1 MKDYQAS
8 YSEKFKE
15 ALRKFNDSAT
25 ALYFVVQTSTS
36 HDYED
41 PFTTVTV
48 YNKKKNTDWEAT
60 LLSEFCS
67 DPNKDLIA
75 TYQKVSLTTKPG
87 KESINITVI
96 KNVIGFGIAT
106 SLEQVNEIITY
117 MEADNRDLRKIYF
130 YDYDLVIQELVP
142 AQPVLP
148 TVSPNFSQPIN
159 YPGWENDVFGNSNH
173 TTKVADTD
181 GDIKKKKG
189 KKQADE
195 HPVAGVIPGF
205 EG

>member
-8 YSEKFKE
+8 YSETFKD
-15 ALRKFNDSAT
+15 ALRKFNASET
-25 ALYFVVQTSTS
+25 AVYFVVQTSTS

-75 TYQKVSLTTKPG
+75 TYQKVSLTTKLG

-96 KNVIGFGIAT
+96 KNLIGFGIAT
-106 SLEQVNEIITY
+106 SLDQVNEIITY
-117 MEADNRDLRKIYF
+117 MEADNRDLHKIYF

-142 AQPVLP
+142 AKASDLIA
-148 TVSPNFSQPIN
+148 TKPNFSQPIN
-159 YPGWENDVFGNSNH
+159 GAWGAFPPV
-173 TTKVADTD
+173 TDTD
-181 GDIKKKKG
+181 GDVKKKKG
-189 KKQADE
+189 KKHADE
-195 HPVAGVIPGF
+195 HPTEGIIPGF
-205 EG
+205 NN

>member
-8 YSEKFKE
+8 YSEKFKD
-15 ALRKFNDSAT
+15 AIRKFNASPT
-25 ALYFVVQTSTS
+25 AMYFVVQTSVS
-36 HDYED
+36 HDYEE

-48 YNKKKNTDWEAT
+48 YNKKKTIDWEAP

-67 DPNKDLIA
+67 GPNVDLIA
-75 TYQKVSLTTKPG
+75 SSTKVLLTTKPG

-142 AQPVLP
+142 PKTPDLIA
-148 TVSPNFSQPIN
+148 TKPNFSQPIN
-159 YPGWENDVFGNSNH
+159 GAYGTITSFTSGTADNPS
-173 TTKVADTD
+173 VA
-181 GDIKKKKG
+181 KKKD

-195 HPVAGVIPGF
+195 HPTEGIIPGF
-205 EG
+205 NN

>member
-8 YSEKFKE
+8 YSETFKD
-15 ALRKFNDSAT
+15 ALRKFNASET
-25 ALYFVVQTSTS
+25 AVYFVVQTSTS

-48 YNKKKNTDWEAT
+48 YNKKKNTDWEAA

-75 TYQKVSLTTKPG
+75 TYQKVSLITKLG

-117 MEADNRDLRKIYF
+117 MEADNRDISKIYF

-142 AQPVLP
+142 PK
-148 TVSPNFSQPIN
+148 VSDLIATKPNFSQPIN
-159 YPGWENDVFGNSNH
+159 GAWGAFPPV
-173 TTKVADTD
+173 TDTD
-181 GDIKKKKG
+181 GDVKKKKG
-189 KKQADE
+189 KKHADE
-195 HPVAGVIPGF
+195 HPTEGIIPGF
-205 EG
+205 NN

>member
-48 YNKKKNTDWEAT
+48 YNKKKNTDWEAP
-60 LLSEFCS
+60 LLSEFCAGTPTS
-67 DPNKDLIA
+67 GDLIS
-75 TYQKVSLTTKPG
+75 TYQKVLITKSDE
-87 KESINITVI
+87 KSINITVI
-96 KNVIGFGIAT
+96 KNIIGFGIAT

-142 AQPVLP
+142 PKAPDLIA
-148 TVSPNFSQPIN
+148 TKPNFSQPIN
-159 YPGWENDVFGNSNH
+159 GAWGAFPPV
-173 TTKVADTD
+173 TDTD
-181 GDIKKKKG
+181 GDVKKKKG
-189 KKQADE
+189 KKAVVDE
-195 HPVAGVIPGF
+195 HPTGSIPGF

>member
-8 YSEKFKE
+8 YSEKFKD
-15 ALRKFNDSAT
+15 AIRKFNASPT
-25 ALYFVVQTSTS
+25 AMYFVVQTSVS

-60 LLSEFCS
+60 LLSDFCS
-67 DPNKDLIA
+67 GNLPSEQL
-75 TYQKVSLTTKPG
+75 LTTYTKVLLNN
-87 KESINITVI
+87 KANEESTSISVI
-96 KNVIGFGIAT
+96 KSVIGFGIAT
-106 SLEQVNEIITY
+106 SLDQVNEIITY

-142 AQPVLP
+142 AQPDLP

-159 YPGWENDVFGNSNH
+159 GAWGAFPPV
-173 TTKVADTD
+173 TDTD
-181 GDIKKKKG
+181 GDVKKKKG
-189 KKQADE
+189 KKHADE
-195 HPVAGVIPGF
+195 HPTEGIIPGF
-205 EG
+205 NN

>member
-8 YSEKFKE
+8 YSEKFKD
-15 ALRKFNDSAT
+15 AIRKFNASPT
-25 ALYFVVQTSTS
+25 AMYFVVQTTVS

-48 YNKKKNTDWEAT
+48 YNKKKTIDWEAP

-67 DPNKDLIA
+67 GPNVDLIA
-75 TYQKVSLTTKPG
+75 SSTKVLLDKTNNDST
-87 KESINITVI
+87 SITVVKGI
-96 KNVIGFGIAT
+96 IGFGIAT

-142 AQPVLP
+142 AKAPDLIA
-148 TVSPNFSQPIN
+148 TKPNFSQPIN
-159 YPGWENDVFGNSNH
+159 GAWGAFPLQTDG
-173 TTKVADTD
+173 DTD
-181 GDIKKKKG
+181 GNVKKKKG

-195 HPVAGVIPGF
+195 HPTEGIIPGF
-205 EG
+205 NN

>member
-8 YSEKFKE
+8 YSEKFKD
-15 ALRKFNDSAT
+15 ALRKFNASET
-25 ALYFVVQTSTS
+25 AVYFVVQTSTS

-142 AQPVLP
+142 PKASDLIA
-148 TVSPNFSQPIN
+148 TKPNFSQPIN
-159 YPGWENDVFGNSNH
+159 GAWGAFPLQTDG
-173 TTKVADTD
+173 DTD
-181 GDIKKKKG
+181 GDVKKKKG
-189 KKQADE
+189 KKHADE
-195 HPVAGVIPGF
+195 HPTEGIIPGF
-205 EG
+205 NN

>member
-142 AQPVLP
+142 AKAPDLIA
-148 TVSPNFSQPIN
+148 TKPNFSQPIN
-159 YPGWENDVFGNSNH
+159 GAWGAFPPV
-173 TTKVADTD
+173 TDTD
-181 GDIKKKKG
+181 GDVKKKKG
-189 KKQADE
+189 KKAVVDE
-195 HPVAGVIPGF
+195 HPTGSIPGF

>member
-8 YSEKFKE
+8 YSEKFKD
-15 ALRKFNDSAT
+15 AIRKFNASET
-25 ALYFVVQTSTS
+25 AMYFVVQTSTS

-48 YNKKKNTDWEAT
+48 YNKKKTIDWEAP
-60 LLSEFCS
+60 LLSEFCAS
-67 DPNKDLIA
+67 TPISGDLIS
-75 TYQKVSLTTKPG
+75 TYQKVLITKPDE
-87 KESINITVI
+87 ESMNITVI
-96 KNVIGFGIAT
+96 KNIIGFGIAT

-142 AQPVLP
+142 PKASDLIA
-148 TVSPNFSQPIN
+148 TKPNFSQPIN
-159 YPGWENDVFGNSNH
+159 GAWGAFPPV
-173 TTKVADTD
+173 TDTD
-181 GDIKKKKG
+181 GDVKKKG
-189 KKQADE
+189 KKAVVDE
-195 HPVAGVIPGF
+195 HPTGSIPGF

>member
-8 YSEKFKE
+8 YSEKFKD
-15 ALRKFNDSAT
+15 AIRKFNASPT
-25 ALYFVVQTSTS
+25 AMYFVVQTSVS

-48 YNKKKNTDWEAT
+48 YNKKKTIDWEAP

-67 DPNKDLIA
+67 GPNVDLIA
-75 TYQKVSLTTKPG
+75 SSTKVLLDKSNEDST
-87 KESINITVI
+87 SIAIVKAI
-96 KNVIGFGIAT
+96 IGFGIAT

-142 AQPVLP
+142 AKAPDLIA
-148 TVSPNFSQPIN
+148 TKPNFSQPIN
-159 YPGWENDVFGNSNH
+159 GAWGAFPLQTDG
-173 TTKVADTD
+173 DTD
-181 GDIKKKKG
+181 GDVKKKKG
-189 KKQADE
+189 KKHADE
-195 HPVAGVIPGF
+195 HPTEGIIPGF
-205 EG
+205 NN

>member
-48 YNKKKNTDWEAT
+48 YNKKKTIDWEAP

-67 DPNKDLIA
+67 GPNVDLIA
-75 TYQKVSLTTKPG
+75 SSTKVLLDKTNNDST
-87 KESINITVI
+87 SITVVKGI
-96 KNVIGFGIAT
+96 IGFGIAT

-142 AQPVLP
+142 PKAPDLIA
-148 TVSPNFSQPIN
+148 TKPNFSQPIN
-159 YPGWENDVFGNSNH
+159 GAWGAFPLQTDG
-173 TTKVADTD
+173 DTD
-181 GDIKKKKG
+181 GDVKKKKD

-195 HPVAGVIPGF
+195 HPTEGIIPGF
-205 EG
+205 NN

>member
-8 YSEKFKE
+8 YSEKFKD
-15 ALRKFNDSAT
+15 ALRKFNASET
-25 ALYFVVQTSTS
+25 AVYFVVQTSTS

-48 YNKKKNTDWEAT
+48 YNKKKNIDWEAT

-87 KESINITVI
+87 KESTNITVI

-142 AQPVLP
+142 PKASDLIA
-148 TVSPNFSQPIN
+148 TKPNFSQPIN
-159 YPGWENDVFGNSNH
+159 GAWGAFPLETAG
-173 TTKVADTD
+173 DTD
-181 GDIKKKKG
+181 GDTKKKKD
-189 KKQADE
+189 KKICDQ
-195 HPVAGVIPGF
+195 PTGTIPGF

>member
-25 ALYFVVQTSTS
+25 AMYFVVQTSTS

-60 LLSEFCS
+60 LLSEFCAS
-67 DPNKDLIA
+67 KSSGDLISA
-75 TYQKVSLTTKPG
+75 YQKVLITKPDE
-87 KESINITVI
+87 ESMSISVI
-96 KNVIGFGIAT
+96 KTVIGFGIAT
-106 SLEQVNEIITY
+106 SLDQVNEIITY

-148 TVSPNFSQPIN
+148 TVSPNFTPPIN
-159 YPGWENDVFGNSNH
+159 SAWN
-173 TTKVADTD
+173 VADAVIKSAVEVD
-181 GDIKKKKG
+181 GDAKKKKG
-189 KKQADE
+189 KKQVDE
-195 HPVAGVIPGF
+195 HPTPGVIPGF
-205 EG
+205 NN

>member
-8 YSEKFKE
+8 YSEKFKD
-15 ALRKFNDSAT
+15 AIRKFNASPT
-25 ALYFVVQTSTS
+25 AMYFVVQTTVS

-48 YNKKKNTDWEAT
+48 YNKKKTIDWEAP

-67 DPNKDLIA
+67 GPNVDLIA
-75 TYQKVSLTTKPG
+75 SSTKVLLDKTNNDST
-87 KESINITVI
+87 SITVVKAI
-96 KNVIGFGIAT
+96 IGFGIAT

-142 AQPVLP
+142 AKAPDLIA
-148 TVSPNFSQPIN
+148 TKPNFSQPIN
-159 YPGWENDVFGNSNH
+159 GAWGAFPLQTDG
-173 TTKVADTD
+173 DTD
-181 GDIKKKKG
+181 GDVKKKKG
-189 KKQADE
+189 KKHADE
-195 HPVAGVIPGF
+195 HPTEGIIPGF
-205 EG
+205 NN

>member
-15 ALRKFNDSAT
+15 ALRKFNASET
-25 ALYFVVQTSTS
+25 AMYFVVQTSTS

-142 AQPVLP
+142 AKAPDLIA
-148 TVSPNFSQPIN
+148 TKPNFSQPIN
-159 YPGWENDVFGNSNH
+159 GAWGAFPPV
-173 TTKVADTD
+173 TDTD
-181 GDIKKKKG
+181 GDVKKKG
-189 KKQADE
+189 NKAAVDE
-195 HPVAGVIPGF
+195 HPTASIPGF

>member
-87 KESINITVI
+87 EESTNITVI

-106 SLEQVNEIITY
+106 SLDQVNEIITY

-130 YDYDLVIQELVP
+130 YDYDLVIQELMP
-142 AQPVLP
+142 PKLDLP
-148 TVSPNFSQPIN
+148 LTTPNFSQPIN
-159 YPGWENDVFGNSNH
+159 SAWTGNSQY
-173 TTKVADTD
+173 TIKAADTD
-181 GDIKKKKG
+181 GDVKKKKG
-189 KKQADE
+189 KKQLDA
-195 HPVAGVIPGF
+195 HPAGGSIPGF

>member
-25 ALYFVVQTSTS
+25 AMYFVVQTSTS

-48 YNKKKNTDWEAT
+48 YNKKKNTDWEAP
-60 LLSEFCS
+60 LLSEFCAS
-67 DPNKDLIA
+67 KSSGDLISA
-75 TYQKVSLTTKPG
+75 YQKVLITKPDE
-87 KESINITVI
+87 ESMSISVI
-96 KNVIGFGIAT
+96 KTVIGFGIAT
-106 SLEQVNEIITY
+106 SLDQVNEIITY

-142 AQPVLP
+142 AQPNLP
-148 TVSPNFSQPIN
+148 LTSPNFTPPIN
-159 YPGWENDVFGNSNH
+159 SAWN
-173 TTKVADTD
+173 VADAVIKSAISD
-181 GDIKKKKG
+181 SEGKKKKG
-189 KKQADE
+189 KKQVDE
-195 HPVAGVIPGF
+195 QPTPGVIPGF
-205 EG
+205 NN

>member
-8 YSEKFKE
+8 YSEKFKD
-15 ALRKFNDSAT
+15 AIKKFNASPT
-25 ALYFVVQTSTS
+25 AMYFVVQTSVS

-48 YNKKKNTDWEAT
+48 YNKKKTIDWEAT

-67 DPNKDLIA
+67 GTNGNTNLIA
-75 TYQKVSLTTKPG
+75 SSTKYLFAPEDN
-87 KESINITVI
+87 KESTTITIVKGI
-96 KNVIGFGIAT
+96 IGFGIAT

-117 MEADNRDLRKIYF
+117 MEADNRDLSKIYF

-142 AQPVLP
+142 PKASDLIAAK
-148 TVSPNFSQPIN
+148 PNFSQPIN
-159 YPGWENDVFGNSNH
+159 GAYGTITSFTSG
-173 TTKVADTD
+173 TADSD
-181 GDIKKKKG
+181 AKIKDKKICDQPTG
-189 KKQADE
+189 T
-195 HPVAGVIPGF
+195 IPGF

>member
-142 AQPVLP
+142 PKASDLIAAK
-148 TVSPNFSQPIN
+148 PNFSQPIN
-159 YPGWENDVFGNSNH
+159 GAWGAFPPV
-173 TTKVADTD
+173 TDTD
-181 GDIKKKKG
+181 GDVKKKKG
-189 KKQADE
+189 KKAVVDE
-195 HPVAGVIPGF
+195 HPTGSIPGF

>member
-67 DPNKDLIA
+67 GTASGDLIA
-75 TYQKVSLTTKPG
+75 TYQKVSLTTKPNE
-87 KESINITVI
+87 ESVNITVV

-142 AQPVLP
+142 AKPNLP
-148 TVSPNFSQPIN
+148 LTTANFSQPIN
-159 YPGWENDVFGNSNH
+159 SAWGSMSNEQY
-173 TTKVADTD
+173 TIKPADTD
-181 GDIKKKKG
+181 GDTKKKKG
-189 KKQADE
+189 KKHVDE
-195 HPVAGVIPGF
+195 FPATGSIPGF

>member
-15 ALRKFNDSAT
+15 ALRKFNASET
-25 ALYFVVQTSTS
+25 AMYFVVQTSTS

-87 KESINITVI
+87 KESTNITVI

-142 AQPVLP
+142 PKTSDLIVAK
-148 TVSPNFSQPIN
+148 PNFSQPIN
-159 YPGWENDVFGNSNH
+159 GAWGAFPLETAG
-173 TTKVADTD
+173 DTD
-181 GDIKKKKG
+181 GDVKKKKG
-189 KKQADE
+189 KKHADE
-195 HPVAGVIPGF
+195 HPTEGIIPGF
-205 EG
+205 NN

>member
-117 MEADNRDLRKIYF
+117 MEADNRDLSKIYF

-142 AQPVLP
+142 PKTSDLIAAK
-148 TVSPNFSQPIN
+148 PNFSQPIN
-159 YPGWENDVFGNSNH
+159 GAWGAFPPV
-173 TTKVADTD
+173 TDTD
-181 GDIKKKKG
+181 GDVKKKKD
-189 KKQADE
+189 KKQVDE
-195 HPVAGVIPGF
+195 HPTASIPGF

>member
-48 YNKKKNTDWEAT
+48 YNKKKNTDWEAI

-67 DPNKDLIA
+67 GIHPSGDLIA
-75 TYQKVSLTTKPG
+75 TSTKVLLDKTNNDST
-87 KESINITVI
+87 SITVVKGI
-96 KNVIGFGIAT
+96 IGFGIAT

-142 AQPVLP
+142 PKAPDLIA
-148 TVSPNFSQPIN
+148 TKPNFSQPIN
-159 YPGWENDVFGNSNH
+159 GAYGTITTFTPG
-173 TTKVADTD
+173 TADSD
-181 GDIKKKKG
+181 AKIKDKKICD
-189 KKQADE
+189 QPTAS
-195 HPVAGVIPGF
+195 IPGF

>member
-8 YSEKFKE
+8 YSEKFKD
-15 ALRKFNDSAT
+15 AIRKFNASPT
-25 ALYFVVQTSTS
+25 AMYFVVQTSVS

-48 YNKKKNTDWEAT
+48 YNKKKTIDWEAP

-67 DPNKDLIA
+67 GTNGNTNLIA
-75 TYQKVSLTTKPG
+75 SSTKYLFAPEDN
-87 KESINITVI
+87 KESTTINIVKGI
-96 KNVIGFGIAT
+96 IGFGIAT

-117 MEADNRDLRKIYF
+117 MEADNRDLSKIYF

-142 AQPVLP
+142 AKAPDLIA
-148 TVSPNFSQPIN
+148 TKPNFSQPIN
-159 YPGWENDVFGNSNH
+159 GAYGTITSFTSG
-173 TTKVADTD
+173 TADSD
-181 GDIKKKKG
+181 AKIKDKKICDQPTG
-189 KKQADE
+189 S
-195 HPVAGVIPGF
+195 IPGF

>member
-8 YSEKFKE
+8 YSEKFKD
-15 ALRKFNDSAT
+15 AIRKFNASET
-25 ALYFVVQTSTS
+25 AMYFVVQTTVS

-48 YNKKKNTDWEAT
+48 YNKKKTIDWEAP

-67 DPNKDLIA
+67 GPNVDLIA
-75 TYQKVSLTTKPG
+75 SSTKVLLDKSNDDST
-87 KESINITVI
+87 SIAIVKAI
-96 KNVIGFGIAT
+96 IGFGIAT

-142 AQPVLP
+142 AKAPDLIA
-148 TVSPNFSQPIN
+148 TKPNFSQPIN
-159 YPGWENDVFGNSNH
+159 GAWGAFPLQTDG
-173 TTKVADTD
+173 DTD
-181 GDIKKKKG
+181 GDVKKKKG
-189 KKQADE
+189 KKHADE
-195 HPVAGVIPGF
+195 HPTEGIIPGF
-205 EG
+205 NN

>member
-87 KESINITVI
+87 EESINITVI

-106 SLEQVNEIITY
+106 SLDQVNEIITY

-130 YDYDLVIQELVP
+130 YDYDLVIQELMP
-142 AQPVLP
+142 PKLNLP
-148 TVSPNFSQPIN
+148 LTTPNFSQPIN
-159 YPGWENDVFGNSNH
+159 SAWTGNSQY
-173 TTKVADTD
+173 TIKEADTD
-181 GDIKKKKG
+181 GDVKKKKG
-189 KKQADE
+189 KKQLDA
-195 HPVAGVIPGF
+195 HPAGGSIPGF

>member
-142 AQPVLP
+142 AKPDLPV
-148 TVSPNFSQPIN
+148 TTPNFSQPIN
-159 YPGWENDVFGNSNH
+159 GAYGTITAFTSGTADNPSVVK
-173 TTKVADTD
+173 KVEKVPDQPT
-181 GDIKKKKG
+181 GS
-189 KKQADE
+189 
-195 HPVAGVIPGF
+195 IPGF

>member
-60 LLSEFCS
+60 LLDEFCS
-67 DPNKDLIA
+67 KDENLDLIA
-75 TYQKVSLTTKPG
+75 TYKRVSLSKPNE
-87 KESINITVI
+87 ESRSITVI
-96 KNVIGFGIAT
+96 RHVIGFGIAT

-142 AQPVLP
+142 PKASDLIAAK
-148 TVSPNFSQPIN
+148 PNFSQPIN
-159 YPGWENDVFGNSNH
+159 GAWGSFPPV
-173 TTKVADTD
+173 TDTD
-181 GDIKKKKG
+181 GDVKKKG
-189 KKQADE
+189 KKAVADE
-195 HPVAGVIPGF
+195 HPTGSIPGF

>member
-142 AQPVLP
+142 PKASDLIAAK
-148 TVSPNFSQPIN
+148 PNFSQPIN
-159 YPGWENDVFGNSNH
+159 GAWGAFPPV
-173 TTKVADTD
+173 TDTD
-181 GDIKKKKG
+181 GDVKKKG
-189 KKQADE
+189 NKAVVDE
-195 HPVAGVIPGF
+195 HPTTSIPGF

>member
-142 AQPVLP
+142 PKASDLIAAK
-148 TVSPNFSQPIN
+148 PNFSQPIN
-159 YPGWENDVFGNSNH
+159 GAWGAFPPV
-173 TTKVADTD
+173 TDTD
-181 GDIKKKKG
+181 GDVKKKG
-189 KKQADE
+189 NKAVVDE
-195 HPVAGVIPGF
+195 HPTASIPGF

>member
-15 ALRKFNDSAT
+15 ALRKFNASET
-25 ALYFVVQTSTS
+25 AMYFVVQTSTS

-142 AQPVLP
+142 PKASDLIAAK
-148 TVSPNFSQPIN
+148 PNFSQPIN
-159 YPGWENDVFGNSNH
+159 GAWGAFPPV
-173 TTKVADTD
+173 TDTD
-181 GDIKKKKG
+181 GDTKKKKG
-189 KKQADE
+189 KKMVVDE
-195 HPVAGVIPGF
+195 HPTGSIPGF